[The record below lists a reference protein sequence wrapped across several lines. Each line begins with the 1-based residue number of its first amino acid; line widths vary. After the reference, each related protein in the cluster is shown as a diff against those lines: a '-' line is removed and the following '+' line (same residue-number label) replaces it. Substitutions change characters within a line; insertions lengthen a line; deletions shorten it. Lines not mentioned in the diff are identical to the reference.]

1 MTLAFIG
8 IGANLGDARQAAK
21 DAIVCLAQQVGITV
35 LARSSLY
42 RTAPVDA
49 GGDDYYNAV
58 VKVQTSF
65 TAAQLL
71 RICHHIEDQFGR
83 ERPFHNAPRTL
94 DLDLLLF
101 GDVSI
106 DTETLTVPHPRI
118 TERAFVL
125 VPWLEVDP
133 EAKVT
138 GRGRVADLAAG
149 ATDPVTPYQP
159 SAPWPS
165 ARWFSDTGHGEARS

>member
-8 IGANLGDARQAAK
+8 IGANLGDARQVLK

-35 LARSSLY
+35 VAKSSFY

-49 GGDDYYNAV
+49 TGDDYFNAV
-58 VKVQTSF
+58 VKIETPF
-65 TAAQLL
+65 TASQLL

-83 ERPFHNAPRTL
+83 ERPFRNAPRTL

-101 GDVSI
+101 GSESI
-106 DTETLTVPHPRI
+106 DTEALTVPHPRI

-125 VPWLEVDP
+125 VPLVELAPALEIP
-133 EAKVT
+133 
-138 GRGRVADLAAG
+138 GRGIAASYLAGVQGQRIEKISSCKCTRMQEGGSG
-149 ATDPVTPYQP
+149 A
-159 SAPWPS
+159 
-165 ARWFSDTGHGEARS
+165 

>member
-8 IGANLGDARQAAK
+8 IGANLGDASQALK

-35 LARSSLY
+35 LARSSMY

-49 GGDDYYNAV
+49 TGDDYYNAV

-83 ERPFHNAPRTL
+83 ERPFRNAPRTL
-94 DLDLLLF
+94 DLDLLLY
-101 GDVSI
+101 GSARI
-106 DTETLTVPHPRI
+106 ASAALTVPHPRLR
-118 TERAFVL
+118 ERAFVL
-125 VPWLEVDP
+125 LPLAELAP
-133 EAKVT
+133 ELVT
-138 GRGRVADLAAG
+138 AGELAAVADQRIAPLPPG
-149 ATDPVTPYQP
+149 SSTP
-159 SAPWPS
+159 
-165 ARWFSDTGHGEARS
+165 

>member
-8 IGANLGDARQAAK
+8 IGANLGDARQALK
-21 DAIVCLAQQVGITV
+21 DAIVCLAQQVGVTV

-49 GGDDYYNAV
+49 DGDDYYNAV

-83 ERPFHNAPRTL
+83 ERPFRNAPRTL
-94 DLDLLLF
+94 DLDLLVF
-101 GDVSI
+101 GDEQHN
-106 DTETLTVPHPRI
+106 DEHLTVPHPRV
-118 TERAFVL
+118 TERAFTL
-125 VPWLEVDP
+125 VPLLELAP
-133 EAKVT
+133 ELVIPGAGPAIDFLAGVSEQRIDKVST
-138 GRGRVADLAAG
+138 CKCLRAQAAG
-149 ATDPVTPYQP
+149 
-159 SAPWPS
+159 SAG
-165 ARWFSDTGHGEARS
+165 DKD

>member
-8 IGANLGDARQAAK
+8 IGANLGDPRQAIK

-83 ERPFHNAPRTL
+83 ERPFRNAPRTL

-101 GDVSI
+101 GDEQH
-106 DTETLTVPHPRI
+106 DDEHLTVPHPRM
-118 TERAFVL
+118 TERAFTL
-125 VPWLEVDP
+125 VPLLELDAGLSIP
-133 EAKVT
+133 
-138 GRGRVADLAAG
+138 GRGRAADFLAGVGGQRIEKVSTCKCLRLQAG
-149 ATDPVTPYQP
+149 GPGNAGTP
-159 SAPWPS
+159 A
-165 ARWFSDTGHGEARS
+165 

>member
-8 IGANLGDARQAAK
+8 IGANLGDARQALK

-49 GGDDYYNAV
+49 VGDDYYNAV

-65 TAAQLL
+65 TASQLL

-83 ERPFHNAPRTL
+83 ERPFRNAPRTL
-94 DLDLLLF
+94 DLDLLVF
-101 GDVSI
+101 GDEQHN
-106 DTETLTVPHPRI
+106 DERLTVPHPRV
-118 TERAFVL
+118 TVRAFTL
-125 VPWLEVDP
+125 VPLLELAP
-133 EAKVT
+133 ELVIPGLGPAIDYLAGVRDQRIEKVSSCKCL
-138 GRGRVADLAAG
+138 RAQAAG
-149 ATDPVTPYQP
+149 DAAGTRD
-159 SAPWPS
+159 
-165 ARWFSDTGHGEARS
+165 

>member
-8 IGANLGDARQAAK
+8 IGANLGDARQALK

-35 LARSSLY
+35 LAKSSFY

-49 GGDDYYNAV
+49 TGDDYFNAV
-58 VKVQTSF
+58 VKVETSF
-65 TAAQLL
+65 TAPQLL

-101 GDVSI
+101 GADRI
-106 DTETLTVPHPRI
+106 DSEAMTVPHPRI

-125 VPWLEVDP
+125 VPLVELDGELVIP
-133 EAKVT
+133 
-138 GRGRVADLAAG
+138 GRGRAADFLPG
-149 ATDPVTPYQP
+149 VRDQ
-159 SAPWPS
+159 
-165 ARWFSDTGHGEARS
+165 RIEQFSSCKCPRLQEGGTQA

>member
-8 IGANLGDARQAAK
+8 IGANLGDAHQALK

-35 LARSSLY
+35 LAKSSFY

-49 GGDDYYNAV
+49 SGDDYFNAV
-58 VKVQTSF
+58 VKVETSF
-65 TAAQLL
+65 TAPQLL

-101 GDVSI
+101 GTDRI
-106 DTETLTVPHPRI
+106 DSGALTVPHPRI

-125 VPWLEVDP
+125 VPLVELDGEVAIP
-133 EAKVT
+133 
-138 GRGRVADLAAG
+138 GRGRAADFLPG
-149 ATDPVTPYQP
+149 VRDQ
-159 SAPWPS
+159 
-165 ARWFSDTGHGEARS
+165 RIEKFSSCKCSRLQEGGTQA

>member
-8 IGANLGDARQAAK
+8 IGANLGDARQALK

-35 LARSSLY
+35 VARSSFY

-49 GGDDYYNAV
+49 TGDDYFNAV
-58 VKVQTSF
+58 VKIETSF
-65 TAAQLL
+65 TAPQLL

-83 ERPFHNAPRTL
+83 ERPFQNAPRTL

-101 GDVSI
+101 GTDAI
-106 DTETLTVPHPRI
+106 NTETLTVPHPRI

-125 VPWLEVDP
+125 VPLLELDP
-133 EAKVT
+133 ALEIPGH
-138 GRGRVADLAAG
+138 GRAAG
-149 ATDPVTPYQP
+149 YLPGVQGQRIEKLSSCKCTRLQEGN
-159 SAPWPS
+159 AP
-165 ARWFSDTGHGEARS
+165 T

>member
-8 IGANLGDARQAAK
+8 IGANMGDTRQALK

-35 LARSSLY
+35 AARSSFY

-49 GGDDYYNAV
+49 TGNDYCNAV
-58 VKVQTSF
+58 VKVETTF

-125 VPWLEVDP
+125 VPLLELDAALEIP
-133 EAKVT
+133 
-138 GRGRVADLAAG
+138 GRGRAADFVANVSNQRIEKLSSCKCTRLQEGGTA
-149 ATDPVTPYQP
+149 
-159 SAPWPS
+159 S
-165 ARWFSDTGHGEARS
+165 

>member
-8 IGANLGDARQAAK
+8 IGANLGDARQAVK

-35 LARSSLY
+35 VAKSSFY

-49 GGDDYYNAV
+49 TGADYFNAV
-58 VKVQTSF
+58 VKIETPF

-83 ERPFHNAPRTL
+83 ERPFRNAPRTL

-101 GDVSI
+101 GAESI
-106 DTETLTVPHPRI
+106 NTEALTVPHPRI

-125 VPWLEVDP
+125 VPLVELDP
-133 EAKVT
+133 EIEIPGV
-138 GRGRVADLAAG
+138 GPAAG
-149 ATDPVTPYQP
+149 FLPDVQEQRIERFSSCKCSRMKEGDGAQP
-159 SAPWPS
+159 
-165 ARWFSDTGHGEARS
+165 

>member
-1 MTLAFIG
+1 MKLAFIG
-8 IGANLGDARQAAK
+8 IGANLGDARQALK

-83 ERPFHNAPRTL
+83 ERPFRNAPRTL
-94 DLDLLLF
+94 DLDLLVF
-101 GDVSI
+101 GDELHN
-106 DTETLTVPHPRI
+106 DEQLTVPHPRV
-118 TERAFVL
+118 TVRAFTL
-125 VPWLEVDP
+125 VPLLELAPELVIPGMGPAVDYLAGVGDQRI
-133 EAKVT
+133 EKVSSCKCL
-138 GRGRVADLAAG
+138 RALAAG
-149 ATDPVTPYQP
+149 GAG
-159 SAPWPS
+159 
-165 ARWFSDTGHGEARS
+165 TGD

>member
-8 IGANLGDARQAAK
+8 IGANLGDARQALK

-35 LARSSLY
+35 MARSSLY

-49 GGDDYYNAV
+49 TGDDYYNAV
-58 VKVQTSF
+58 VKVETSF
-65 TAAQLL
+65 TALQLL

-101 GDVSI
+101 GGEI
-106 DTETLTVPHPRI
+106 HQEEHLIVPHPRV
-118 TERAFVL
+118 TERAFTL
-125 VPWLEVDP
+125 VPLLELD
-133 EAKVT
+133 
-138 GRGRVADLAAG
+138 ADLAIPGLGRA
-149 ATDPVTPYQP
+149 ADYLAAVNAQRIEKISFCQCTRQ
-159 SAPWPS
+159 
-165 ARWFSDTGHGEARS
+165 REARDAS

>member
-8 IGANLGDARQAAK
+8 IGANLGDARQALK

-35 LARSSLY
+35 LAKSSFY

-49 GGDDYYNAV
+49 TGDDYFNAV
-58 VKVQTSF
+58 VKVETSF
-65 TAAQLL
+65 TAPQLL

-101 GDVSI
+101 GADRI
-106 DTETLTVPHPRI
+106 DSEAMTVPHPRI

-125 VPWLEVDP
+125 VPLVELDGELVIP
-133 EAKVT
+133 
-138 GRGRVADLAAG
+138 GRGRAADFLPG
-149 ATDPVTPYQP
+149 VRDQ
-159 SAPWPS
+159 
-165 ARWFSDTGHGEARS
+165 RIEKFSSCKCPRLQEGGTQA

>member
-8 IGANLGDARQAAK
+8 LGANLGDARQAIK

-35 LARSSLY
+35 VARSSMY
-42 RTAPVDA
+42 QTAPVDA

-65 TAAQLL
+65 NASQLL

-83 ERPFHNAPRTL
+83 ERPFRNAPRTL

-101 GDVSI
+101 GDERHQ
-106 DTETLTVPHPRI
+106 TEFLTLPHPRI

-125 VPWLEVDP
+125 VPLLELDP
-133 EAKVT
+133 EMQIPGLGRAASFLPAVAGQRIHKVT
-138 GRGRVADLAAG
+138 SCQCKRQTG
-149 ATDPVTPYQP
+149 AT
-159 SAPWPS
+159 A
-165 ARWFSDTGHGEARS
+165 G

>member
-8 IGANLGDARQAAK
+8 IGANVGDARQALK

-58 VKVQTSF
+58 VKVQTTF
-65 TAAQLL
+65 TASQLL

-83 ERPFHNAPRTL
+83 ERPFRNAPRTL

-101 GDVSI
+101 GDEVHNDEHLS
-106 DTETLTVPHPRI
+106 VPHPRLA
-118 TERAFVL
+118 ERAFTL
-125 VPWLEVDP
+125 VPLVELDADLVIP
-133 EAKVT
+133 
-138 GRGRVADLAAG
+138 GRGRAADHLAAVR
-149 ATDPVTPYQP
+149 DQRIEKISFCQCPRL
-159 SAPWPS
+159 S
-165 ARWFSDTGHGEARS
+165 EARSSS

>member
-8 IGANLGDARQAAK
+8 IGANLGDARQALK
-21 DAIVCLAQQVGITV
+21 DAVVCLAQQVGITV

-49 GGDDYYNAV
+49 QGEDYYNAV
-58 VKVQTSF
+58 VKVETSF

-101 GDVSI
+101 GNEQHD
-106 DTETLTVPHPRI
+106 EEQLTVPHPRMA
-118 TERAFVL
+118 ERAFTL
-125 VPWLEVDP
+125 VPLLELDP
-133 EAKVT
+133 EVVIP
-138 GRGRVADLAAG
+138 GRGRAADHLPAVSAQRIEK
-149 ATDPVTPYQP
+149 VTSCRCTRQQQGHQ
-159 SAPWPS
+159 
-165 ARWFSDTGHGEARS
+165 ARPAL

>member
-8 IGANLGDARQAAK
+8 IGANLGDARQALK

-71 RICHHIEDQFGR
+71 CICHHIEDQFGR
-83 ERPFHNAPRTL
+83 ERPFRNAPRTL
-94 DLDLLLF
+94 DLDLLIY
-101 GDVSI
+101 GDERH
-106 DTETLTVPHPRI
+106 DDEQLTVPHPRVAV
-118 TERAFVL
+118 RAFTL
-125 VPWLEVDP
+125 VPLLELDP
-133 EAKVT
+133 ELVIPGY
-138 GRGRVADLAAG
+138 GRAADHLAAVG
-149 ATDPVTPYQP
+149 DQRIEKVSSCKCL
-159 SAPWPS
+159 SAPASGGAGNP
-165 ARWFSDTGHGEARS
+165 G

>member
-8 IGANLGDARQAAK
+8 IGANLGDARQALK

-35 LARSSLY
+35 LAKSSFY

-49 GGDDYYNAV
+49 TGDDYFNAV
-58 VKVQTSF
+58 VKVETSF
-65 TAAQLL
+65 TAPQLL

-101 GDVSI
+101 GADRI
-106 DTETLTVPHPRI
+106 DAEALTVPHPRI

-125 VPWLEVDP
+125 VPLVELDGELVIP
-133 EAKVT
+133 
-138 GRGRVADLAAG
+138 GRGRAADFLPG
-149 ATDPVTPYQP
+149 VRDQ
-159 SAPWPS
+159 
-165 ARWFSDTGHGEARS
+165 RIEKFSSCKCSRLQEGGTQA

>member
-8 IGANLGDARQAAK
+8 IGANLGDASQALK

-35 LARSSLY
+35 LARSSMY

-49 GGDDYYNAV
+49 TGDDYYNAV

-83 ERPFHNAPRTL
+83 ERPFRNAPRTL
-94 DLDLLLF
+94 DLDLLVF
-101 GDVSI
+101 GNEQHTADN
-106 DTETLTVPHPRI
+106 LTVPHPRV
-118 TERAFVL
+118 TARAFTL
-125 VPWLEVDP
+125 VPLLELDP
-133 EAKVT
+133 ELVIPGF
-138 GRGRVADLAAG
+138 GRAADHLPGVKDQRIEKISTCKCLRLSSARDAGAAG
-149 ATDPVTPYQP
+149 
-159 SAPWPS
+159 
-165 ARWFSDTGHGEARS
+165 